1 MPAKK
6 KKTTAS
12 ALEKHKASKKA
23 NGVGSVPT
31 PKYYVEKKGQFEY
44 VDEAYMRRL
53 LNDAYPDKW
62 SWTIISYQ
70 LCKDGS
76 SSRYFAIAVHGRL
89 SIETENGGRHFD
101 AIASHQAS
109 VSQKTGD
116 YVDFGNDM
124 KAASTDAFKVAV
136 NRLCNVADDVYRKGV
151 LSVEQLDTL
160 EGLFLQAPSSI
171 QRKVVR
177 GIATKE
183 INPLTFTDTIT
194 RLDSIISEQSKTK
207 GKNKNG

>member
-6 KKTTAS
+6 KTTT
-12 ALEKHKASKKA
+12 KKA
-23 NGVGSVPT
+23 NGVGTVPT

-44 VDEAYMRRL
+44 VDEAYMRKL
-53 LNDAYPDKW
+53 LNDAYPDRW
-62 SWTIISYQ
+62 SWTILDYQ
-70 LCKDGS
+70 LCKDCS
-76 SSRYFAIAVHGRL
+76 SSKFFAIAVHGRL
-89 SIETENGGRHFD
+89 SIKTENGDRHFD

-124 KAASTDAFKVAV
+124 KAASTDAFKVAI

-171 QRKVVR
+171 QRKVVN
-177 GIATKE
+177 GIAKKE

>member
-6 KKTTAS
+6 KTTT
-12 ALEKHKASKKA
+12 KKA
-23 NGVGSVPT
+23 NGVGTVPT

-44 VDEAYMRRL
+44 VDEAYMRKL
-53 LNDAYPDKW
+53 LNDAYPDRW
-62 SWTIISYQ
+62 SWTILDYQ

-76 SSRYFAIAVHGRL
+76 SSKFFAIAVHGRL
-89 SIETENGGRHFD
+89 SIKTENGDRHFD

-136 NRLCNVADDVYRKGV
+136 NSLCNVADDVYRKGV

-171 QRKVVR
+171 QRKVVN
-177 GIATKE
+177 GIAKKE

-194 RLDSIISEQSKTK
+194 RLDSIISEQSKTE

>member
-6 KKTTAS
+6 KTTT
-12 ALEKHKASKKA
+12 KKA
-23 NGVGSVPT
+23 NGVGTVPT

-44 VDEAYMRRL
+44 VDEAYMRKL
-53 LNDAYPDKW
+53 LNDAYPDRW
-62 SWTIISYQ
+62 SWTILDYQ

-76 SSRYFAIAVHGRL
+76 SSKFFAIAVHGRL
-89 SIETENGGRHFD
+89 SIKTENGDRHFD

-124 KAASTDAFKVAV
+124 KAASTDAFKVAI

-171 QRKVVR
+171 QRKVVN
-177 GIATKE
+177 GIAKKE

-194 RLDSIISEQSKTK
+194 RLDSIIS
-207 GKNKNG
+207 

>member
-6 KKTTAS
+6 KTTT
-12 ALEKHKASKKA
+12 KKA
-23 NGVGSVPT
+23 NGVGTVPT

-44 VDEAYMRRL
+44 VDEAYMRKL
-53 LNDAYPDKW
+53 LNDAYPDRW
-62 SWTIISYQ
+62 SWTILDYQ

-76 SSRYFAIAVHGRL
+76 SSKFFAIAVHGRL
-89 SIETENGGRHFD
+89 SIKTENGDRHFD

>member
-6 KKTTAS
+6 KTTT
-12 ALEKHKASKKA
+12 KKA
-23 NGVGSVPT
+23 NGVGTVPT

-44 VDEAYMRRL
+44 VDEAYMRKL
-53 LNDAYPDKW
+53 LNDAYPDRW
-62 SWTIISYQ
+62 SWTILDYQ

-76 SSRYFAIAVHGRL
+76 SSKFFAIAVHGRL
-89 SIETENGGRHFD
+89 SIKTENGDRHFD

-124 KAASTDAFKVAV
+124 KAASTDAFKVAI
-136 NRLCNVADDVYRKGV
+136 NRQCNVADDVYRKGV

-171 QRKVVR
+171 QRKVVN
-177 GIATKE
+177 GIAKKE

-194 RLDSIISEQSKTK
+194 RLDSIISEQSKTE

>member
-6 KKTTAS
+6 KTTT
-12 ALEKHKASKKA
+12 KKA
-23 NGVGSVPT
+23 NWVGTVPT

-44 VDEAYMRRL
+44 VDEAYMRKL
-53 LNDAYPDKW
+53 LNDAYPDRW
-62 SWTIISYQ
+62 SWTILDYQ

-76 SSRYFAIAVHGRL
+76 SSKFFAIAVHGRL
-89 SIETENGGRHFD
+89 SIKTENGDRHFD

-124 KAASTDAFKVAV
+124 KAASTDAFKVAI

-171 QRKVVR
+171 QRKVVN
-177 GIATKE
+177 GIAKKE

-194 RLDSIISEQSKTK
+194 RLDSIISEQSKTE

>member
-6 KKTTAS
+6 KTTT
-12 ALEKHKASKKA
+12 KKA
-23 NGVGSVPT
+23 NGVGTVPT

-44 VDEAYMRRL
+44 VDEAYMRKL
-53 LNDAYPDKW
+53 LNDAYPDRW
-62 SWTIISYQ
+62 SWTILDYQ

-76 SSRYFAIAVHGRL
+76 SSKFFAIAVHGRL
-89 SIETENGGRHFD
+89 SIKTENGDRHFD

-124 KAASTDAFKVAV
+124 KAASTDAFKVAI

-171 QRKVVR
+171 QRKVVN
-177 GIATKE
+177 GIAKKE

-194 RLDSIISEQSKTK
+194 RLDSIISEQSKTE

>member
-6 KKTTAS
+6 KTTT
-12 ALEKHKASKKA
+12 KKA
-23 NGVGSVPT
+23 NGVGTVPT

-44 VDEAYMRRL
+44 VDEAYMRKL
-53 LNDAYPDKW
+53 LNDAYPDRW
-62 SWTIISYQ
+62 SWTILDYQ

-76 SSRYFAIAVHGRL
+76 SSKFFAIAVHGRL
-89 SIETENGGRHFD
+89 SIKTENGDRHFD

-171 QRKVVR
+171 QRKVVN
-177 GIATKE
+177 GIAKKE

-194 RLDSIISEQSKTK
+194 RLDSIISEQSKTE

>member
-6 KKTTAS
+6 KTTT
-12 ALEKHKASKKA
+12 KKA
-23 NGVGSVPT
+23 NGVGTVPT
-31 PKYYVEKKGQFEY
+31 PKYYVEKKGQLED
-44 VDEAYMRRL
+44 VDEANMRKV
-53 LNDAYPDKW
+53 LNDAYPDRW
-62 SWTIISYQ
+62 SWTILDYQ

-76 SSRYFAIAVHGRL
+76 SSKFFAIAVHGRL
-89 SIETENGGRHFD
+89 SIKTENGDRHFD

-124 KAASTDAFKVAV
+124 KAASTDAFKVAI

-171 QRKVVR
+171 QRKVVN
-177 GIATKE
+177 GIAKKE

-194 RLDSIISEQSKTK
+194 RLDSIISAQSKTE

>member
-1 MPAKK
+1 MPPVK
-6 KKTTAS
+6 KKTT
-12 ALEKHKASKKA
+12 SKPKSKDVD
-23 NGVGSVPT
+23 NSLQPLPT
-31 PKYYVEKKGQFEY
+31 PKYYIEKKGQFEY

>member
-6 KKTTAS
+6 KTTT
-12 ALEKHKASKKA
+12 KKA
-23 NGVGSVPT
+23 NGVGTVPT

-44 VDEAYMRRL
+44 VDEAYMRKL
-53 LNDAYPDKW
+53 LNDAYPDRW
-62 SWTIISYQ
+62 SWTILDYQ

-76 SSRYFAIAVHGRL
+76 SSKFFAIAVHGRL
-89 SIETENGGRHFD
+89 SIKTENGDRHFD

-124 KAASTDAFKVAV
+124 KAASTDAFKVAI

-171 QRKVVR
+171 QRKIVN
-177 GIATKE
+177 GIAKKE

-194 RLDSIISEQSKTK
+194 RLDSIISEQSKTE

>member
-6 KKTTAS
+6 KTTT
-12 ALEKHKASKKA
+12 KKA
-23 NGVGSVPT
+23 NGVGTVPT
-31 PKYYVEKKGQFEY
+31 PKYYDEKKGQFEY
-44 VDEAYMRRL
+44 VDEAYMRKL
-53 LNDAYPDKW
+53 LNDAYPDRW
-62 SWTIISYQ
+62 SWTILDYQ

-76 SSRYFAIAVHGRL
+76 SSKFFAIAVHGRL
-89 SIETENGGRHFD
+89 SIKTENGDRHFD

-124 KAASTDAFKVAV
+124 KAASTDAFKVAI

-171 QRKVVR
+171 QRKVVN
-177 GIATKE
+177 GIAKKE

-194 RLDSIISEQSKTK
+194 RLDSIISEQSKTE

>member
-6 KKTTAS
+6 KTTT
-12 ALEKHKASKKA
+12 KKA
-23 NGVGSVPT
+23 NGVGTVPT

-44 VDEAYMRRL
+44 VDEAYMRKL
-53 LNDAYPDKW
+53 LNDAYPDRW
-62 SWTIISYQ
+62 SWTILDYQ

-76 SSRYFAIAVHGRL
+76 SSKFFAIAVHGRL
-89 SIETENGGRHFD
+89 SIKTENGDRHFD

-124 KAASTDAFKVAV
+124 KAASTDAFKVAI

-171 QRKVVR
+171 QRKVVN
-177 GIATKE
+177 GIAKKE

-194 RLDSIISEQSKTK
+194 RLDSIISEHSKTE